1 MGTKLEMKVNRSLT
15 KTIEIELTIVEYKN
29 EILNKSE
36 ITRTKSKLNQ
46 KENLKKKGGQN
57 KEGRRRIK
65 INEIGIV
72 KEVTTH
78 NRI

>member
-36 ITRTKSKLNQ
+36 ITRTKSKLN
-46 KENLKKKGGQN
+46 
-57 KEGRRRIK
+57 
-65 INEIGIV
+65 
-72 KEVTTH
+72 
-78 NRI
+78 